1 VKQENSKLGEKFS
14 VIFGDR
20 MSRIGKIPVAVP
32 KEVKI
37 NIDSQF
43 LRMEGPK
50 GKLLLKIPEGIKVEV
65 KDQELQVNRL
75 QDTRQSRADHGTTR
89 SHLVNM
95 VKGVTVGHKKDLEIQ
110 GIGFRAQALGD
121 KITFNLGFSHPVEL
135 PIPKDVKATV
145 ANQTNISLEGA
156 DTTVVG
162 QFAAEIR
169 ALKPVEPYKGK
180 GIRYVGEIVK
190 RKQGKSVTKGA

>member
-1 VKQENSKLGEKFS
+1 
-14 VIFGDR
+14 

-37 NIDSQF
+37 HIDSQSVQV
-43 LRMEGPK
+43 EGPK
-50 GKLLLKIPEGIKVEV
+50 GKLSLKIPQGIKVEV
-65 KDQELQVNRL
+65 KDQELHVNRL
-75 QDTRQSRADHGTTR
+75 QDTKQGRADHGTTR

-95 VKGVTVGHKKDLEIQ
+95 VKGVTAGHKKDLEIQ
-110 GIGFRAQALGD
+110 GIGFRAQAQGNKL
-121 KITFNLGFSHPVEL
+121 TFNLGFSHPVEL

-145 ANQTNISLEGA
+145 ANQTNITLEGA

-180 GIRYVGEIVK
+180 GVRYAGEIVK